1 MNGVMRQIARLLAD
15 NHVDTVR
22 EQLADDW
29 SWIATDILSI
39 SGPGIGLG
47 RVTGITFATDNNY
60 CILNLRQES
69 IEDVGIVEDEEGR
82 PRLFVALKS
91 GHYFEF
97 SLIKE
102 DKNEGTE

>member
-1 MNGVMRQIARLLAD
+1 MNGVMRQIARLFD
-15 NHVDTVR
+15 ENHIDAISK
-22 EQLADDW
+22 QLNDDW
-29 SWIATDILSI
+29 TWIATDLLYI
-39 SGPGIGLG
+39 SGPGEGPG
-47 RVTGITFATDNNY
+47 RVTGITFSTDHNY

-102 DKNEGTE
+102 EVHEHT

>member
-1 MNGVMRQIARLLAD
+1 MKDVMDQIARLLAD
-15 NHVDTVR
+15 NHIDAI
-22 EQLADDW
+22 EKQLNDDW
-29 SWIATDILSI
+29 TWIATDLLYI
-39 SGPGIGLG
+39 SGPGKGPG
-47 RVTGITFATDNNY
+47 RVTGITFATDHNY

-102 DKNEGTE
+102 DKDERVE

>member
-1 MNGVMRQIARLLAD
+1 MKDVMSQIARLLAD
-15 NHVDTVR
+15 NHVDSVR
-22 EQLADDW
+22 EQLSDDW
-29 SWIATDILSI
+29 SWIATDRLSI
-39 SGPGIGLG
+39 SGTGEGLG

-69 IEDVGIVEDEEGR
+69 IDDVGIVEDEEGR

-102 DKNEGTE
+102 DKDERTE